1 MIAGTPA
8 SRAMSKLRV
17 IRATLIAAG
26 ECVEDLRGD
35 PPDPT
40 AVGEALEFLERGKQK
55 VADARAEIEQAL
67 IDAGA
72 RLVPKRKRRK
82 RST

>member
-26 ECVEDLRGD
+26 ECVEDL